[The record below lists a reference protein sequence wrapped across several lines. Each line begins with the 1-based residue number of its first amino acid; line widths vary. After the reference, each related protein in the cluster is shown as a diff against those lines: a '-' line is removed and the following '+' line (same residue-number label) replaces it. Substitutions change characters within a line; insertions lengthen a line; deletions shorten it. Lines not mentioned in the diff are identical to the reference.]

1 MSGAVVRDLPRL
13 PNGQLDQAQVV
24 SDNEGMVRSIAFKV
38 MRRLPPQVE
47 LDDLISYGQLGLLE
61 AAQRF
66 DPKGGAQFSSY
77 AYYRVQ
83 GAIFDGLRKTGWLKR
98 SEYAHVRAE
107 RGASEYLAYQANRA
121 QGKIGQD
128 RRTIEEEVAE
138 TADTVASLVTIF
150 VTSLESFEHLPL
162 KDERTEAPDDR
173 VERKQMVSAVRRLVE
188 EMSDEDQRILKG
200 FYFEQRTLKE
210 LGEDMGLSKSWMSR
224 KHAQCIERLR
234 TAMENY
240 LQDATITLGGR

>member
-1 MSGAVVRDLPRL
+1 MTTAPIRGLPRL
-13 PNGQLDQAQVV
+13 PNGQLDQERVV
-24 SDNEGMVRSIAFKV
+24 KDNEGMVRSIAFKV

-66 DPKGGAQFSSY
+66 NPEGGAQFSSY

-121 QGKIGQD
+121 QGVIGED
-128 RRTIEEEVAE
+128 RRNIEEEVAE

-150 VTSLESFEHLPL
+150 VTSIESFEHLQL
-162 KDERTEAPDDR
+162 KDETSESPDSR
-173 VERKQMVSAVRRLVE
+173 VERKQMVGAIRRLIN
-188 EMSDEDQRILKG
+188 EMAEEDQVILKG
-200 FYFEQRTLKE
+200 FYFENRTLKD

-234 TAMENY
+234 MAMENY
-240 LQDATITLGGR
+240 LQDATLMVGRR